1 MADAHGTTIASETAV
16 AMASARVDT
25 LSSASHS
32 PSHFAA
38 PRFQG
43 RAPVHPGD
51 DHGLVCGSGS
61 NAL

>member
-38 PRFQG
+38 LDSSLHWGSDRPLLG
-43 RAPVHPGD
+43 AAM
-51 DHGLVCGSGS
+51 HG
-61 NAL
+61 